1 MRTARA
7 QAIVWGVV
15 GVLGIAALWELYKAL
30 APEDGVTVGSVTVL
44 PRTTDIAMPHI
55 WDMVTRLFEPVT
67 RAAGADA
74 LWWAVLQAAA
84 FSLGIAAL
92 GWVLGVVSGMLLAL
106 LMQRWLTAES
116 AVLPWVV
123 LSQTVP
129 LIAIAPL
136 VKRWGTNIHM
146 GSFQWENW
154 MSVAV
159 IASYLAFFPV
169 AISALRGLKSPPQ
182 ADTDLFHAYAAGWW
196 TTLVRLRLPASV
208 PYLMPALK
216 LAAANA
222 VVGTVVAEVSIGLGG
237 GIGRMIIEFAATA
250 SGDPAKTWA
259 PIFGAVLIGLLSAG
273 LVALLGR
280 GLGRFR
286 RGEVPA

>member
-1 MRTARA
+1 MRSTRVN
-7 QAIVWGVV
+7 AILWGIV
-15 GVLGIAALWELYKAL
+15 GVLAAAALWEGYKAVGP
-30 APEDGVTVGSVTVL
+30 AEGVLIGDMVVL
-44 PRTTDIAMPHI
+44 PRTTDIAMPHL
-55 WDMVTRLFEPVT
+55 WDVVGRLFEPVT

-74 LWWAVLQAAA
+74 LWWAVLQAGAL
-84 FSLGIAAL
+84 SLGIAAL
-92 GWVLGVVSGMLLAL
+92 GWVLGVVAGLALAL
-106 LMQRWLTAES
+106 LMQRWVTAES
-116 AVLPWVV
+116 AILPWVV

-136 VKRWGTNIHM
+136 VRRWGSEIEI

-169 AISALRGLKSPPQ
+169 AVSALRGLTSPEA
-182 ADTDLFHAYAAGWW
+182 ADVDLFHAYAAGWW
-196 TTLVRLRLPASV
+196 TTLIRLRLPASV
-208 PYLMPALK
+208 PYLLPALR

-250 SGDPAKTWA
+250 SGDPAKTYA
-259 PIFGAVLIGLLSAG
+259 PVLGAVLIGLVSAG
-273 LVALLGR
+273 LVGLI
-280 GLGRFR
+280 GLGFARFR
-286 RGEVPA
+286 RQEVAA

>member
-1 MRTARA
+1 MSKRA
-7 QAIVWGVV
+7 AAVLWGIAGVV
-15 GVLGIAALWELYKAL
+15 AAVAIWEIYKAL
-30 APEDGVTVGSVTVL
+30 GPDEGVVFGELTVL
-44 PRTTDIAMPHI
+44 PRTTDIAMPHT
-55 WDMVTRLFEPVT
+55 WDVVARLFEPVT
-67 RAAGADA
+67 RAEGADV
-74 LWWAVLQAAA
+74 LWLAVLQAAA

-92 GWVLGVVSGMLLAL
+92 GWVIGVTFGLLLAL
-106 LMQRWLTAES
+106 LMQRWITAES

-136 VKRWGTNIHM
+136 VKRWGSEIVI

-169 AISALRGLKSPPQ
+169 AVSALRGLKSPPA
-182 ADTDLFHAYAAGWW
+182 ADVDLFRAYAASWR
-196 TTLVRLRLPASV
+196 TTLVKLRLPSSV
-208 PYLMPALK
+208 PYLMPALR

-250 SGDPAKTWA
+250 SGDPAKTYA
-259 PIFGAVLIGLLSAG
+259 PILGAVLIGLVSAG
-273 LVALLGR
+273 LVALIGF
-280 GLGRFR
+280 GLRRFT
-286 RGEVPA
+286 RGEAPA

>member
-1 MRTARA
+1 MSKRA
-7 QAIVWGVV
+7 S
-15 GVLGIAALWELYKAL
+15 GVLWGIAGIVAALGLWEGYKWL
-30 APEDGVTVGSVTVL
+30 GPDDGVMIGDLIVL
-44 PRTTDIAMPHI
+44 PRTTDIAMPHT
-55 WDMVTRLFEPVT
+55 WDVVARLFEPVT
-67 RAAGADA
+67 RAEGADV

-92 GWVLGVVSGMLLAL
+92 GWLIGVTFGLALAL
-106 LMQRWLTAES
+106 LMQRWITAES

-136 VKRWGTNIHM
+136 VKRWGSEITI

-169 AISALRGLKSPPQ
+169 AVSALRGLKSPEA
-182 ADTDLFHAYAAGWW
+182 ADVDLFTAYSASWW
-196 TTLVRLRLPASV
+196 TTLLKLRLPSSV
-208 PYLMPALK
+208 PYLMPSLR

-250 SGDPAKTWA
+250 SGDPAKTYA
-259 PIFGAVLIGLLSAG
+259 PILGAVLIGLVSAG
-273 LVALLGR
+273 LVALIGV
-280 GLGRFR
+280 GLRR
-286 RGEVPA
+286 YMRGEVPA

>member
-1 MRTARA
+1 MSKRA
-7 QAIVWGVV
+7 SGILWGIAGVV
-15 GVLGIAALWELYKAL
+15 AAVLLWETYKWL
-30 APEDGVTVGSVTVL
+30 GPEDGIAIGDL
-44 PRTTDIAMPHI
+44 IIFPRTTDIAMPHS
-55 WDMVTRLFEPVT
+55 WDVLARLFEPVT
-67 RAAGADA
+67 RAEGADM

-92 GWVLGVVSGMLLAL
+92 GWLIGVTFGLGLAL
-106 LMQRWLTAES
+106 LMQRWITAES

-136 VKRWGTNIHM
+136 VKRWGSEITI

-169 AISALRGLKSPPQ
+169 AVSALRGLKSPET
-182 ADTDLFHAYAAGWW
+182 ADIDLFRAYSASWW
-196 TTLVRLRLPASV
+196 TTLRKLRLPSSV
-208 PYLMPALK
+208 PYLMPALR

-250 SGDPAKTWA
+250 SGDPAKTYA
-259 PIFGAVLIGLLSAG
+259 PILGAVLIGLVSAG
-273 LVALLGR
+273 LVALIGV
-280 GLGRFR
+280 GLRR
-286 RGEVPA
+286 YTRGEVPA

>member
-1 MRTARA
+1 MRGDR
-7 QAIVWGVV
+7 IR
-15 GVLGIAALWELYKAL
+15 GVLWGLAGVLAAMALWEGYKAL
-30 APEDGVTVGSVTVL
+30 APADGIVIGELTVL

-55 WDMVTRLFEPVT
+55 WDMVARLFDPVT
-67 RAAGADA
+67 RAAGADV

-92 GWVLGVVSGMLLAL
+92 GWLIGVVSGMVLAL

-136 VKRWGTNIHM
+136 VKRWGTAIHI
-146 GSFQWENW
+146 GSFEWENW

-169 AISALRGLKSPPQ
+169 AVSALRGLKSPHA
-182 ADTDLFHAYAAGWW
+182 ADVDLFRAYAAGWW
-196 TTLVRLRLPASV
+196 TGIVRLRLPSAV
-208 PYLMPALK
+208 PYLLPALR

-222 VVGTVVAEVSIGLGG
+222 VVGTIVAEVSIGLGG
-237 GIGRMIIEFAATA
+237 GVGRMIIEFAATA

-259 PIFGAVLIGLLSAG
+259 PIFGAMLIGLVSAG
-273 LVALLGR
+273 LVSLIGL

-286 RGEVPA
+286 RGEAPA